1 MYKNYLLREWSLSDK
16 ISLAE
21 NANNIN
27 IWNNVRDYFPYPY
40 TVEDGEQFINMVL
53 SKEPPFTDFAIDV
66 GGKAVGGIGI
76 VLNPDVERISAEIG
90 YWLGEYYWN
99 RGIMT
104 NVVKEMVDYAF
115 SHFPIK
121 KLYAPVFD
129 FNRASQRV
137 LEKAGFEK
145 EAILKQAAIKNGKII
160 DLRSVYFGTTK
171 RKQLCGTSD

>member
-1 MYKNYLLREWSLSDK
+1 MSKNYLLREWSLSDK

-53 SKEPPFTDFAIDV
+53 SKESPFTDFAIDV

-76 VLNPDVERISAEIG
+76 VLNSDVERISAEIG

-99 RGIMT
+99 RGITT
-104 NVVKEMVDYAF
+104 NVVEEMVDYAF

-137 LEKAGFEK
+137 LEKVGFER
-145 EAILKQAAIKNGKII
+145 EAVLKQAAIKNSKII
-160 DLRSVYFGTTK
+160 DLHYYGLIRI
-171 RKQLCGTSD
+171 